1 MSPDPTPAGISETQ
15 INGIPPTRARVDLD
29 ALAHNVR
36 ALCEHVGAGVSL
48 IAVLKA
54 NAYGHGAPQVARA
67 AVESGAARLAVAR
80 VDEGVEL
87 RRTGVGAPVHLLSY
101 SHPAEA
107 ETVIRHDLRPTL
119 TTVEGARAL
128 SARAEALGREA
139 VAHIKIDTGMGRY
152 GLRPEEAVLFMQQI
166 AGLPGL
172 RVEGVFTHFA
182 AADGNAADRAFTEQQ
197 GRRFEAALQ
206 ALAGAG
212 FTFELRHAANS
223 AATLAMPHL
232 HFDAVRVGIAMYG
245 LYPSDQVAQP
255 IALRPVMS
263 LHSHVARVWDVAPG
277 DSLGYGR
284 TFTASQPM
292 RAALVPVGYGDGFH
306 RLLSNRGSVLIRGQR
321 APLAGRVSMDQI
333 TVDVSGIEGVQQDD
347 DVVLL
352 GSQGEQTITADE
364 IARHAETIN
373 YEVVTALSARVPR
386 VFVRGGQVIEV
397 VRLTD
402 C

>member
-1 MSPDPTPAGISETQ
+1 MNPNPAPPGSPETRVD
-15 INGIPPTRARVDLD
+15 GIPPTCARIDLD

-36 ALCEHVGAGVSL
+36 AFCEHVGAGVSL

-67 AVESGAARLAVAR
+67 AVASGAARLAVAR

-87 RRTGVGAPVHLLSY
+87 RRASLTVPVHLLSY

-107 ETVIRHDLRPTL
+107 ETIIQHDLTATI
-119 TTVEGARAL
+119 TTVEGARTL
-128 SARAEALGREA
+128 SARAEALGRQA
-139 VAHIKIDTGMGRY
+139 VAHLKIDTGMGRY
-152 GLRPEEAVLFMQQI
+152 GLLPEEAVPFMRQV
-166 AGLPGL
+166 AGLPHL
-172 RVEGVFTHFA
+172 AVEGIFTHFA
-182 AADGNAADRAFTEQQ
+182 VADGNAADRAFTEQQ
-197 GRRFEAALQ
+197 GRRFEATLGV
-206 ALAGAG
+206 LAEAG
-212 FTFELRHAANS
+212 FTFALRHAANS

-232 HFDAVRVGIAMYG
+232 HFDAVRVGLSLYG
-245 LYPSDQVAQP
+245 LYPSGHVVES
-255 IALRPVMS
+255 IALRPVLS
-263 LHSHVARVWDVAPG
+263 LHSHVARVWDVSPG

-284 TFTASQPM
+284 TFTASRPM

-306 RLLSNRGSVLIRGQR
+306 RLLSNRGSVLIGGQR

-333 TVDVSGIEGVQQDD
+333 TVDVTGIEGVRQDD
-347 DVVLL
+347 EVVLL
-352 GSQGEQTITADE
+352 GAQGEQTITAEE

-386 VFVRGGQVIEV
+386 VFVRGGQVVEV